1 MHHYIF
7 VLLLYFKYYEF
18 SDIHTPV
25 PVFVW
30 PGRYDFRDI
39 ELKICIILL
48 PTSIPF
54 PNKSQ
59 NLKKVF

>member
-1 MHHYIF
+1 M
-7 VLLLYFKYYEF
+7 LYFKQYEF
-18 SDIHTPV
+18 SDIHTSV
-25 PVFVW
+25 LVFVW

-48 PTSIPF
+48 PTSMPF

-59 NLKKVF
+59 SLKTVF